1 MSTERT
7 TPTARRL
14 PPEQRRAQL
23 AQAALAVA
31 AEQGYA
37 GLSLDEVGER
47 AGVTRNLL
55 YHYFPRGRLDVF
67 LAALER
73 AGDELTGDFIV
84 DPGRPLAERLAANTD
99 RAIEHAARAS
109 DAWLVWR
116 HARSAAEPEIQAV
129 LERYRDEVVR
139 GMALNHL
146 GTDDPPPLARVGA
159 ARLPRLP
166 PDRAG
171 RVARQRAWTARPC
184 SPSWSARSPPR
195 WRRSPPSG
203 PAGRPVVP
211 DEHRLGHERHAEGVL
226 HAPGDLAR
234 EGDELR
240 GRPRAAVGQ
249 RQRVLARDR
258 DALGVAVPAMKAGAL
273 DEPGGRRL
281 DVPVGVG
288 PRRGRGV
295 GRPAARRR
303 GRAAPR
309 RRPRRAPGW

>member
-1 MSTERT
+1 M

-37 GLSLDEVGER
+37 GLSLDDVGER

-99 RAIEHAARAS
+99 RAIEHASPRQRRLARLAPRP
-109 DAWLVWR
+109 LGGR
-116 HARSAAEPEIQAV
+116 ARDPGRPRALPRRAV
-129 LERYRDEVVR
+129 IR

-159 ARLPRLP
+159 ARVPRLP

-171 RVARQRAWTARPC
+171 RVARQRPRPRGPARP
-184 SPSWSARSPPR
+184 ARAHADRHGGGDAPP
-195 WRRSPPSG
+195 
-203 PAGRPVVP
+203 
-211 DEHRLGHERHAEGVL
+211 
-226 HAPGDLAR
+226 
-234 EGDELR
+234 
-240 GRPRAAVGQ
+240 
-249 RQRVLARDR
+249 
-258 DALGVAVPAMKAGAL
+258 
-273 DEPGGRRL
+273 
-281 DVPVGVG
+281 
-288 PRRGRGV
+288 
-295 GRPAARRR
+295 
-303 GRAAPR
+303 
-309 RRPRRAPGW
+309 RPRRATSRARRAPARARARRRRPSCTPPAISRARATSSAVVPAPRLVSASVCLPEIAMPSGLPWPR